1 MHTRLPSKLVSVYAP
16 PLPIFGSS
24 GRWLLRNSCGAPT
37 PTTECN
43 SFIAKFYV
51 PLSQF
56 QSLGCLG
63 GKKILRLQG
72 PSMSLMVD
80 LEKAPQLLSAF
91 RDRYSSIETVSL
103 ANSLYSIRIS
113 IRLTK
118 FWTYNYYTL

>member
-1 MHTRLPSKLVSVYAP
+1 MP
-16 PLPIFGSS
+16 
-24 GRWLLRNSCGAPT
+24 GR
-37 PTTECN
+37 
-43 SFIAKFYV
+43 
-51 PLSQF
+51 Q
-56 QSLGCLG
+56 
-63 GKKILRLQG
+63 KKKLRLQG